1 MMEIQEERFRSGE
14 LLKKD
19 YHTKAEMRAHFAN
32 GGTFHALDASMPIE
46 AQAAKLERLIE
57 EGIITKSPEPAMV
70 VKQLRHGMRI
80 IPWST
85 DHVHLSEAS
94 SVMCFDAL
102 LQAMSGL
109 SMEARRY
116 TRTHHHLGP

>member
-1 MMEIQEERFRSGE
+1 MDLQAQRLANGE
-14 LLKKD
+14 LARKD
-19 YHTKAEMRAHFAN
+19 CYTKQQMREHFMS
-32 GGTFHALDASMPIE
+32 GGKFHALDATIPIE
-46 AQAAKLERLIE
+46 AQAAKLERLIQ

-70 VKQLRHGMRI
+70 VKQLRDGMRI